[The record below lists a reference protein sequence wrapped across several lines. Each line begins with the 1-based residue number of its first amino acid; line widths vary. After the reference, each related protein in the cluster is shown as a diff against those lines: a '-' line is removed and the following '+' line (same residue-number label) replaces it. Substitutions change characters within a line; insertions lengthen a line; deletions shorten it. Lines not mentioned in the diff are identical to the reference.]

1 MTIFQLNSFFTRED
15 KYSGDES
22 SSKFNSLEDDFLTV
36 SPDFDNSSELSRF
49 L

>member
-15 KYSGDES
+15 KYSGEES
-22 SSKFNSLEDDFLTV
+22 SSNDISLEEDFLTV
-36 SPDFDNSSELSRF
+36 SPDFDNSSELSKF